1 MPRRRASTHELR
13 SAIDCLPR
21 PTREAMLAGVAANDI
36 IVGAYVDRRGGICP
50 MLAAHRHGSRIDFLP
65 FSRAWDRFTQ
75 AKRARRA
82 TQRELRVLTAHLQ
95 SSLLA
100 DEAADVDFRGAIVEH
115 RALRARTAAERAM
128 PAPRLGR
135 RPRRADVAEG
145 PPAAPRPALRTGPSD
160 AGGRPRPGDANRAA
174 ELRDLRDRA
183 DLPRAN
189 QPGDPNRTA
198 ELRDRPGWSWLRPFG
213 RVEELDRAVAA
224 AAVAVAQG
232 PGGGDPAERDPA
244 GLV

>member
-36 IVGAYVDRRGGICP
+36 VVGAYVDRRGGICP

-100 DEAADVDFRGAIVEH
+100 DEDADVDLGGAIVEH
-115 RALRARTAAERAM
+115 RALRARTVAERAM

-145 PPAAPRPALRTGPSD
+145 PPAAPRPARRTGPSD
-160 AGGRPRPGDANRAA
+160 VGERLRPGDP
-174 ELRDLRDRA
+174 D
-183 DLPRAN
+183 
-189 QPGDPNRTA
+189 RTA
-198 ELRDRPGWSWLRPFG
+198 ELGHRPGWSWLRPFG
-213 RVEELDRAVAA
+213 RVEELDRAVAAAA